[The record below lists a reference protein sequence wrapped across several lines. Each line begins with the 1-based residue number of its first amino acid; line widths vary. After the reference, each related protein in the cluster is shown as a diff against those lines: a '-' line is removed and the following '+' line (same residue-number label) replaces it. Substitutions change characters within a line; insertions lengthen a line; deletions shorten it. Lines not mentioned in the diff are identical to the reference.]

1 MLLLPDNTS
10 GMQSWLDNVA
20 FFNLFVWRIF
30 NRINYETFSNDLC
43 ISNTILILANI
54 LAKSIHTC
62 AKATGGKD
70 DTIRIARD
78 VQAANDQRPLRS
90 RWLASDYVLYY
101 GSHYAQ
107 SGSFLHPLLLSTMV
121 IIHPS
126 SSRSRMRGLTS
137 RMNIINSLDAVSG
150 RLQLTS
156 DYHGF
161 TDLQFTEKSPPLHWG
176 SRSSIR
182 RFMLFL
188 FTV

>member
-30 NRINYETFSNDLC
+30 NRINYEAFSNDLC

-107 SGSFLHPLLLSTMV
+107 SGSFFTPT
-121 IIHPS
+121 S
-126 SSRSRMRGLTS
+126 SK
-137 RMNIINSLDAVSG
+137 
-150 RLQLTS
+150 
-156 DYHGF
+156 YHGYYTPFKF
-161 TDLQFTEKSPPLHWG
+161 TITDAWVDKQDERYKLAGCCEW
-176 SRSSIR
+176 
-182 RFMLFL
+182 
-188 FTV
+188 